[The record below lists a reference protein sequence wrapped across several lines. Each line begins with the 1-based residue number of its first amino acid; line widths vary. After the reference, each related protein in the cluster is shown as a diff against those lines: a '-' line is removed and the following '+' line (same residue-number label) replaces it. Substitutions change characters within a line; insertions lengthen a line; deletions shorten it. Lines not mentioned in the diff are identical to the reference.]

1 MAKSDKVEQSTPS
14 TLDERIEN
22 LKKMFPEFF
31 TEGKLDVPK
40 LQELLGENVGDGA
53 ERYRFAWTGKRDA
66 IQLLQTPTRATLTP
80 CRGES
85 VDFEATGNIF
95 IEGDNLEVLKLLYKP
110 YFGKVKAV
118 YIDPPYN
125 RGGDYVYNDNYTDPL
140 NTYLQLTAQK
150 DEEGNRLTS
159 NVEKSGRYHSS
170 WLSMMY
176 PRLFLARQLLR
187 SDGIIFVS
195 IDDYE
200 VHNLRMLMNEIFGE
214 ENMFQQVVWQR
225 HAGGGNNAKHF
236 AVDHEYILVYAK
248 NKQYIPTLKLPLS
261 TKQKAEYTEKDEWYS
276 TLGPYKVRS
285 FPQNRPANPRPG
297 LQYYIE
303 LPDGTKVFDQWKWQE
318 SRFLEAKAQNKMVFG
333 KDKNGKWR
341 VGYKKYLNESDR
353 LPRSLLTQVERN
365 IEGKKQLGEI
375 LEEPNIL
382 NNPKPV
388 GLIKHLLEFSTDPDS
403 LVVDFFA
410 GSCTTAQA
418 VLELNRTDNGNRKF
432 IVVQLP
438 EPTPEK
444 SIARNAGYKTISDI
458 GKARI
463 QRLLDRMRTDSLFR
477 ESEDLG
483 VKVFRLAESNYRQ
496 WNGVEESNAES
507 YAKQLRLFSDN
518 PLVDQWIPKDVIY
531 EVAIK
536 EGYQLDCLIKQVES
550 IEQNMI
556 FQVVSR
562 DETQTFYICLDGELF
577 QEDIDKL
584 KLKNDNLF
592 VCLDKALDDTKAAN
606 LALQCRLKT
615 I

>member
-1 MAKSDKVEQSTPS
+1 MTKPDKVQQSTPS
-14 TLDERIEN
+14 ALDERLEN
-22 LKKMFPEFF
+22 LKKLFPEFF

-40 LQELLGENVGDGA
+40 LQELLGEGVEDGA
-53 ERYRFAWTGKRDA
+53 ERYRFTWTGKRDA

-80 CRGES
+80 CQEES
-85 VDFEATGNIF
+85 VDFDATGNVF

-110 YFGKVKAV
+110 YFGEVKAV

-150 DEEGNRLTS
+150 DEEGKRLTS
-159 NVEKSGRYHSS
+159 NFEKSGRYHSS

-187 SDGIIFVS
+187 KDGIIFVS
-195 IDDYE
+195 IDDSE
-200 VHNLRMLMNEIFGE
+200 VHNLRMLMNEVFGE

-261 TKQKAEYTEKDEWYS
+261 AKQKAEYTEKDEWYS

-318 SRFLEAKAQNKMVFG
+318 SRFLEAKAQNKMVFS

-341 VGYKKYLNESDR
+341 VEYKKYLNESDR

-365 IEGKKQLGEI
+365 IEGKKQLSAALG
-375 LEEPNIL
+375 EPNIL

-388 GLIKHLLEFSTDPDS
+388 GLIKHLLEFGTDPDS

-444 SIARNAGYKTISDI
+444 SLARNAGYETISDI
-458 GKARI
+458 GKTRI
-463 QRLLDRMRTDSLFR
+463 QRLLDRMRTDNLFR
-477 ESEDLG
+477 ESQDLG
-483 VKVFRLAESNYRQ
+483 VKVFRLTESNYRQ
-496 WNGVEESNAES
+496 WNGVEERNAES
-507 YAKQLRLFSDN
+507 YANQLRLFSDN
-518 PLVDQWIPKDVIY
+518 PLVDQWIPKNVIY
-531 EVAIK
+531 EVALK
-536 EGYQLDCLIKQVES
+536 EGYQLDCS
-550 IEQNMI
+550 IEQVNGLERNTI
-556 FQVVSR
+556 FQVISR
-562 DETQTFYICLDGELF
+562 DETQTFYICLDAELF
-577 QEDIDKL
+577 QDEIDKL
-584 KLKNDNLF
+584 GLTTDDLF